1 MKTRA
6 QLEQENHQIESEL
19 AQIRQALL
27 SQESRYEAALE
38 AKNQAL
44 ESKDQFIEQLK
55 QALILERNARFAA
68 SSESSRSLQLELF
81 NEAEQECEPA
91 STDTDAGDDSDEDG
105 LIDVPAHQRKR
116 GGRKPL
122 PENLP
127 RIDVI
132 HDLPEADK
140 CCPHDGQALAFIG
153 DKVSEQLDI
162 VPMKIQVIRHIRKQY
177 ACPHC
182 KAKGEAMIKTA
193 VKPKQAIEKSQ
204 ASAGLLAYI
213 ATAKYAD
220 GLPLYRQSSILKR
233 CDIDLDRTTMANW
246 MIRCGQLVQPLIN
259 RIEECMLEQPYVHID
274 ETPVQV
280 LNEAGKAAQSKSYMW
295 VRCAGPPG
303 QQMVL
308 FDYDPS
314 RSGSVPK
321 RLLADYQGAIMADGY
336 AGYDG
341 LCREQGIK
349 RLGCWAHARRRFVE
363 AAKVAGKR
371 RKNSKAEYAL
381 KLIARL
387 YAIEKQLKQEAAD
400 TSRRY
405 RQRQARSRLV
415 IDKLRAWLDQT
426 QPQVAPKTALGKA
439 LHYLQHQWPRLIAY
453 LDDGAYPIDNNPVE
467 NAIRPFA
474 IGRKNWLFSTSVDGA
489 KASANLYSLI
499 ETAKANGL
507 EPYAYLKQIFTAI
520 PNAQT
525 FDDIDP
531 LLPQNMST
539 YKPRST

>member
-1 MKTRA
+1 
-6 QLEQENHQIESEL
+6 
-19 AQIRQALL
+19 
-27 SQESRYEAALE
+27 
-38 AKNQAL
+38 
-44 ESKDQFIEQLK
+44 
-55 QALILERNARFAA
+55 
-68 SSESSRSLQLELF
+68 
-81 NEAEQECEPA
+81 
-91 STDTDAGDDSDEDG
+91 
-105 LIDVPAHQRKR
+105 
-116 GGRKPL
+116 
-122 PENLP
+122 
-127 RIDVI
+127 
-132 HDLPEADK
+132 
-140 CCPHDGQALAFIG
+140 
-153 DKVSEQLDI
+153 
-162 VPMKIQVIRHIRKQY
+162 
-177 ACPHC
+177 
-182 KAKGEAMIKTA
+182 
-193 VKPKQAIEKSQ
+193 
-204 ASAGLLAYI
+204 
-213 ATAKYAD
+213 
-220 GLPLYRQSSILKR
+220 
-233 CDIDLDRTTMANW
+233 
-246 MIRCGQLVQPLIN
+246 
-259 RIEECMLEQPYVHID
+259 MLEQPYVHID

-349 RLGCWAHARRRFVE
+349 RLGCWAHARRRFIE

>member
-6 QLEQENHQIESEL
+6 QLEQENHQI
-19 AQIRQALL
+19 RQALL
-27 SQESRYEAALE
+27 AQEGRYQAVLE
-38 AKNQAL
+38 SKNQAL
-44 ESKDQFIEQLK
+44 ESKDHFIEQLK
-55 QALILERNARFAA
+55 QALILEHNARFAA

-81 NEAEQECEPA
+81 NEAEQECE
-91 STDTDAGDDSDEDG
+91 STPIDTDAGDDPDGDG

-132 HDLPEADK
+132 HDLPEAQK
-140 CCPHDGQALAFIG
+140 CCPHDGQALTFIG

-177 ACPHC
+177 ACPC
-182 KAKGEAMIKTA
+182 CEGMIKTA
-193 VKPKQAIEKSQ
+193 AKPKQAIEKSQ

-233 CDIDLDRTTMANW
+233 CDISLDRTTMANW

-259 RIEECMLEQPYVHID
+259 RIEERLLEQPYVHID

-336 AGYDG
+336 AGYDA

-363 AAKVAGKR
+363 AAKVAGKK
-371 RKNSKAEYAL
+371 RKNNKAEYAL
-381 KLIARL
+381 KLIAQL
-387 YAIEKQLKQEAAD
+387 YVIEKQPKQETAD
-400 TSRRY
+400 TDRRY

-415 IDKLRAWLDQT
+415 IDKLHEWLDQT
-426 QPQVAPKTALGKA
+426 QPQIAPKTALGRA
-439 LHYLQHQWPRLIAY
+439 LYYLRHQWPRLIAY
-453 LDDGAYPIDNNPVE
+453 LDDGEYPIDNNPVE

-507 EPYAYLKQIFTAI
+507 EPYAYLKHVFAAI

-531 LLPQNMST
+531 LLPQNMRVC
-539 YKPRST
+539 KPRAT